1 MEKKISV
8 EKTNENGVLIAKSI
22 PISLLSMYLN
32 MGWTKKAKKPIFQAK
47 KEFKIDKKEEL
58 D

>member
-8 EKTNENGVLIAKSI
+8 EKDNEDGVLIAKSI

-32 MGWTKKAKKPIFQAK
+32 MGWTKKAKKPTFQPK
-47 KEFKIDKKEEL
+47 REFKIDKKEDL

>member
-1 MEKKISV
+1 MEKKISI
-8 EKTNENGVLIAKSI
+8 EKTNEDGVLIAKSI

-32 MGWTKKAKKPIFQAK
+32 MGWTKKTKKPAFQPS
-47 KEFKIDKKEEL
+47 KEFKINKKEDL

>member
-1 MEKKISV
+1 MERMISV
-8 EKTNENGVLIAKSI
+8 EKINEDGVLIAKSI

-32 MGWTKKAKKPIFQAK
+32 MGWTKKTKKSTFQPK
-47 KEFKIDKKEEL
+47 KEFKIDKKEDL